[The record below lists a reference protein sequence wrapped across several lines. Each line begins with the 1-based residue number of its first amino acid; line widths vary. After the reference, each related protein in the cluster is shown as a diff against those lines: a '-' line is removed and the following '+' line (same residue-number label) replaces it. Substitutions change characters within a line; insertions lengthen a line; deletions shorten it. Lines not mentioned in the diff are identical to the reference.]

1 MKAIHHILT
10 LAILALLPLLI
21 GGCSAELP
29 VDDPVTEGGFVLS
42 MPGIDVQVTET
53 RTAPEMLDKPSAE
66 DFHLHIRRM
75 SNDVCIYDG
84 PFTSDKIKAAP
95 DDYTITATYGDN
107 PLLGLD
113 RPYYIGTA
121 TATVV
126 STTEPTPVALPVSV
140 GNALVSVTF
149 GTDVTEAARFDRF
162 YSDYGLLV
170 AVGNNQIT
178 LTSDL
183 SGKSVYVRAGSTVE
197 LSFTGCL
204 NADGREVSMP
214 ILLPDG
220 ISNRLSAADHLILTL
235 SLEPNA
241 ESAVVTVVKAEVEKV
256 NVEEK
261 VPYNWLPRPV
271 VTTEHRF
278 VHGEL
283 VGTDLNIAASFPDV
297 RWEATIHQG
306 TASGNI
312 VRRLSGTGALTST
325 YQLNPA
331 WPYLPPGTYVATYR
345 YYSHQGKAYNFSKT
359 TEFTVPAPSLTLT
372 ADAYTAHSRYEEGN
386 IAAANACERLT
397 VYAPSASLNVA
408 ASLFENTNYSKSY
421 TYSVGS
427 QSFTVEGT
435 GNSQTFN
442 NITGVPVSSSLY
454 DFRVVADFCGQT
466 VTATK
471 PVRITGL
478 PYSLNLASHAEWSAS
493 GSVDWFENDVR
504 LGKLSTGGQE
514 ITNNSSVII
523 PQGTR
528 FCADYDV
535 NVHSATAG
543 TTFTITA
550 GTQEI
555 LSIREDGAAFNNS
568 DNLHSGTT
576 NTFTA
581 NGEITSLKCSNSY
594 GAGQTCTHIYA
605 LTFKYGQ

>member
-1 MKAIHHILT
+1 MKAIHHIVA
-10 LAILALLPLLI
+10 LAFLVLLPLFV
-21 GGCSAELP
+21 GGCSTELL
-29 VDDPVTEGGFVLS
+29 VDDPVAGGGLVLS
-42 MPGIDVQVTET
+42 MPGIDVQVHET
-53 RTAPEMLDKPSAE
+53 RTAPAMLDKPAAE
-66 DFHLHIRRM
+66 AFHLHVQRL
-75 SNDVCIYDG
+75 SNDVSIFDG
-84 PFTSDKIKAAP
+84 PFTSNKIAAAP
-95 DDYTITATYGDN
+95 DDYAITATYGDN
-107 PLLGLD
+107 PVLGLD
-113 RPYYIGTA
+113 KPYYIGSA

-126 STTEPTPVALPVSV
+126 STTEPTAVTLPVTV

-149 GTDVTEAARFDRF
+149 GTDAAEAARFDRF
-162 YSDYGLLV
+162 YRDYGLQV

-178 LTSDL
+178 LTSDIAD
-183 SGKSVYVRAGSTVE
+183 KSVYVRAGSTVE
-197 LSFTGCL
+197 LSFKGYL
-204 NADGREVSMP
+204 IAADRQVSMP
-214 ILLPDG
+214 ILLPPG
-220 ISNRLSAADHLILTL
+220 ISNTLSAADHLILTL

-241 ESAVVTVVKAEVEKV
+241 ESALVTVVKAEVEKV

-271 VTTEHRF
+271 VTTEHKF
-278 VHGEL
+278 AGGEL
-283 VGTDLNIAASFPDV
+283 VGTDLSIAASFPDV

-345 YYSHQGKAYNFSKT
+345 YYSRQGKAYNFSKT

-372 ADAYTAHSRYEEGN
+372 ADAYTAHTKYEQGD
-386 IAAANACERLT
+386 ITAANACERLT
-397 VYAPSASLNVA
+397 VYAPQASLNVSA
-408 ASLFENTNYSKSY
+408 TLFENANYTKSY

-427 QSFTVEGT
+427 QSFTVAAT
-435 GNSQTFN
+435 RNAQTFS
-442 NITGVPVSSSLY
+442 NITGVPVSRSPY
-454 DFRVVADFCGQT
+454 NFQVVADFCGQT
-466 VTATK
+466 ITATK

-478 PYSLNLASHAEWSAS
+478 PYSLNLASHGEWSAS
-493 GSVDWFENDVR
+493 GGVDWFENDVR
-504 LGKLSTGGQE
+504 LGNMSTGGQT

-535 NVHSATAG
+535 NVHSATVG

-550 GTQEI
+550 GSQEI
-555 LSIREDGAAFNNS
+555 LSIREDGAVLNNR

-581 NGEITSLKCSNSY
+581 NSEITSLRCNNSY

>member
-1 MKAIHHILT
+1 MLT
-10 LAILALLPLLI
+10 
-21 GGCSAELP
+21 
-29 VDDPVTEGGFVLS
+29 
-42 MPGIDVQVTET
+42 MPGIDVQVHET
-53 RTAPEMLDKPSAE
+53 RTAPAMMDKPVAE
-66 DFHLHIRRM
+66 AFHLLVQRQ
-75 SNDVCIYDG
+75 SNNVSIYDG
-84 PFTSDKIKAAP
+84 SFTSNKITAAP

-107 PLLGLD
+107 PILGLD
-113 RPYYIGTA
+113 KPYYIGTA

-126 STTEPTPVALPVSV
+126 STTEPTEVTLPVAV

-149 GTDVTEAARFDRF
+149 GTDAAESERFDRF
-162 YSDYGLLV
+162 YRDYGLQV

-183 SGKSVYVRAGSTVE
+183 ADKSVYVRAGSTVE
-197 LSFTGCL
+197 LSFTGYL
-204 NADGREVSMP
+204 IAADRQVSMP
-214 ILLPDG
+214 ISLPLG
-220 ISNRLSAADHLILTL
+220 ISNTLSAADHLILTL

-241 ESAVVTVVKAEVEKV
+241 ESAIVTVSKAEMEQVS
-256 NVEEK
+256 VEEK

-271 VTTEHRF
+271 VTTEHKF
-278 VHGEL
+278 VGGEL

-331 WPYLPPGTYVATYR
+331 WPYLPPGNYVATYR
-345 YYSHQGKAYNFSKT
+345 YYSKQGKAYNFSKT

-372 ADAYTAHSRYEEGN
+372 ADAYTAHSKYEEGN

-397 VYAPSASLNVA
+397 VYAPTASLNVA
-408 ASLFENTNYSKSY
+408 STLFENANYTKSY
-421 TYSVGS
+421 TYSIDS
-427 QSFTVEGT
+427 QSFTVEAT
-435 GNSQTFN
+435 SNTQTFS
-442 NITGVPVSSSLY
+442 NITGVPINASLY
-454 DFRVVADFCGQT
+454 DFQVVANFCGQT

-471 PVRITGL
+471 AVRITGL
-478 PYSLNLASHAEWSAS
+478 PYSLNLASHGEWSAS
-493 GSVDWFENDVR
+493 GGVDWFENDVR
-504 LGKLSTGGQE
+504 LGNLSTGGQT

-523 PQGTR
+523 PQGTHY
-528 FCADYDV
+528 CADYDV
-535 NVHSATAG
+535 NVHSATVG

-555 LSIREDGAAFNNS
+555 LSIREDGGVFNNT

-581 NGEITSLKCSNSY
+581 NSVITSIKCNNSY